1 MPPKS
6 DIFND
11 KDESMVSLK
20 DVPDKDVE
28 WMETFLQF
36 TLLKEPSFIFDSAV
50 PHITL
55 VKGNIEESTFLHLY
69 ILHFRLCKKRP
80 FKQARN
86 ELATGKE
93 REGEITGREIAIY
106 ESAVQ
111 ERR

>member
-1 MPPKS
+1 MDGNIPAIHTVKGAVVHLRL
-6 DIFND
+6 I
-11 KDESMVSLK
+11 
-20 DVPDKDVE
+20 
-28 WMETFLQF
+28 
-36 TLLKEPSFIFDSAV
+36 DSAV